1 MRFKGAMRHCKP
13 NLPLYWAPICR
24 GEHASKGSATHAS
37 KDQTFLCLLNFRLT
51 KDRNNASYG
60 WYSSNLEL
68 KYWNKMTVFKS
79 ISKFE
84 IPANTAV
91 T

>member
-13 NLPLYWAPICR
+13 NLPLYWTPICR
-24 GEHASKGSATHAS
+24 EEQHAS
-37 KDQTFLCLLNFRLT
+37 KDQAFLCLLNFRLT
-51 KDRNNASYG
+51 NDRNNASYG
-60 WYSSNLEL
+60 WYSLDPEL

-84 IPANTAV
+84 IPANIAV